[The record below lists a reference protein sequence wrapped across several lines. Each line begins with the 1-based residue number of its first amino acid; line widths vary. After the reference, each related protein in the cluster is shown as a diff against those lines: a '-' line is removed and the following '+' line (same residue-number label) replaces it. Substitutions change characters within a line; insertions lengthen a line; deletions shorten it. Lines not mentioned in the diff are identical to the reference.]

1 MGDEPAKKRAK
12 LEKAASGAL
21 QAASGALQDKFDA
34 NLHAGMLG
42 LPLNAP
48 IVSAKPS
55 DNDIMSGRAP
65 ALDDWMSDLWKS
77 VVFRLSVVLYED
89 PETRL
94 RMPLHL
100 QQTPPF
106 KASKNGVA
114 TGATTY
120 KERWCMKNCVT
131 SLRSNGLYEA
141 SMSLWQFL
149 PAAKEWGGVDL
160 AIDAVSWRQYEACA
174 GLWSKA
180 TLASSSE
187 NCGQARYI
195 FPGFLPTCVQS
206 VELVEEMVNH
216 DVFFRDLPACG
227 GQAVMWSLIGALD
240 AALSD
245 GDNAQTIRLYEASVT
260 VTVRMRVA
268 PSKVQLQ
275 LDSMGFID
283 VLRVQGFACGATSFF
298 EFALAVLNF
307 DQVTGQETGTDLM
320 KKLDVL
326 GVNFSGKP
334 VSKYIAYGILA
345 LVGLAD
351 QGAGKESV
359 RYLERISPR
368 VFSDYTKISRSFQV
382 LKKHCG
388 PDEWKDALIMM
399 MESIGVSLLS
409 GDAVEDDFSVDFM
422 VPKTR
427 GAAGYV
433 RGNLIKRKF
442 VKWFL
447 DEQIVTAASGAS
459 SVLSTAGLVAIKDK
473 CCSPKSF
480 WRHFHD
486 DEPTEDVGSS
496 CQCCYNARC

>member
-1 MGDEPAKKRAK
+1 M
-12 LEKAASGAL
+12 
-21 QAASGALQDKFDA
+21 
-34 NLHAGMLG
+34 
-42 LPLNAP
+42 
-48 IVSAKPS
+48 
-55 DNDIMSGRAP
+55 
-65 ALDDWMSDLWKS
+65 
-77 VVFRLSVVLYED
+77 
-89 PETRL
+89 
-94 RMPLHL
+94 
-100 QQTPPF
+100 
-106 KASKNGVA
+106 
-114 TGATTY
+114 
-120 KERWCMKNCVT
+120 
-131 SLRSNGLYEA
+131 
-141 SMSLWQFL
+141 
-149 PAAKEWGGVDL
+149 
-160 AIDAVSWRQYEACA
+160 
-174 GLWSKA
+174 
-180 TLASSSE
+180 ASSSE

-195 FPGFLPTCVQS
+195 FPGHIPTCVQS

-216 DVFFRDLPACG
+216 DVFFRELPACG

-334 VSKYIAYGILA
+334 VHKYIAYGILA

-388 PDEWKDALIMM
+388 PDEWKEALIMM

-447 DEQIVTAASGAS
+447 DDQIVTAASGAS

-496 CQCCYNARC
+496 CQCCYNARCLEDTGIPRIYLVMIWRCILDLEWWALIGP

>member
-42 LPLNAP
+42 LPPSAP

-55 DNDIMSGRAP
+55 DNDIMSGKAP
-65 ALDDWMSDLWKS
+65 ALEDWMSDLWKS

-120 KERWCMKNCVT
+120 KEKWCMTNCVT

-160 AIDAVSWRQYEACA
+160 AIDAVSWKQYEACA

-180 TLASSSE
+180 TLDSSSG
-187 NCGQARYI
+187 NSDQARFI
-195 FPGFLPTCVQS
+195 FPGFLPTCVRS
-206 VELVEEMVNH
+206 VEVVEELANR
-216 DVFFRDLPACG
+216 DAFFRDLPACG

-240 AALSD
+240 DALSD
-245 GDNAQTIRLYEASVT
+245 GDSAQITRLYEASVT
-260 VTVRMRVA
+260 VTVRMRLA
-268 PSKVQLQ
+268 PSKVQIQ

-283 VLRVQGFACGATSFF
+283 ALRVQNLACGATSFF
-298 EFALAVLNF
+298 EFSLAVLNF
-307 DQVTGQETGTDLM
+307 DEVTGRESGPELVKTLE
-320 KKLDVL
+320 VL
-326 GVNFSGKP
+326 GVAFMGKP
-334 VSKYIAYGILA
+334 VNKSIAYGILA
-345 LVGLAD
+345 IVGIAD
-351 QGAGKESV
+351 LGAGKDAV
-359 RYLERISPR
+359 RYLERISPS
-368 VFSDYTKISRSFQV
+368 VFSDPMRSSAHSR
-382 LKKHCG
+382 C
-388 PDEWKDALIMM
+388 
-399 MESIGVSLLS
+399 
-409 GDAVEDDFSVDFM
+409 
-422 VPKTR
+422 
-427 GAAGYV
+427 
-433 RGNLIKRKF
+433 
-442 VKWFL
+442 
-447 DEQIVTAASGAS
+447 
-459 SVLSTAGLVAIKDK
+459 
-473 CCSPKSF
+473 
-480 WRHFHD
+480 
-486 DEPTEDVGSS
+486 
-496 CQCCYNARC
+496 